1 MGRVPVAH
9 EVDHALHLTLFD
21 GTDSIQEV
29 GHFVFI
35 VAPIVLIYSIVAA
48 SGLVLI
54 TLRFLVGLKGLMRYL
69 ALKRL

>member
-9 EVDHALHLTLFD
+9 EVAHALHLTLFD

-29 GHFVFI
+29 GQFIFI